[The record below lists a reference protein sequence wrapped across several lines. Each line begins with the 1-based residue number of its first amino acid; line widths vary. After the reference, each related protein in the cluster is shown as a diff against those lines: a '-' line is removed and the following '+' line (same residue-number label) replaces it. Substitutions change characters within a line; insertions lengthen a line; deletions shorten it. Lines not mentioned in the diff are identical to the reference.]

1 MIKVK
6 VISDTICPW
15 CYIGKRNFDL
25 ALKQVPDIKVSFEYS
40 TFQLDPNMPPEGIDR
55 SDYVSKK
62 FDKEQYI
69 NIKNNIKNEAIKSG
83 ISNINNTIG
92 IIPNTFNSH
101 RLIYW
106 SKENNSQLETVEE
119 IFKSYFEES
128 KDIGDI
134 NILIDIAE
142 KVGLDPQKIRK
153 KFNNDKDRTTL
164 IDQEQTN
171 RQNGV
176 MGVPAYIIDD
186 GITLTGS
193 QPVISIVKLLE
204 HLNKS

>member
-25 ALKQVPDIKVSFEYS
+25 ALKQVPDIKVYFEYS
-40 TFQLDPNMPPEGIDR
+40 TFQLDPNMPHEGIDR
-55 SDYVSKK
+55 NDYVSKK
-62 FDKEQYI
+62 FNKEQYI

-83 ISNINNTIG
+83 ISNINNTIE

-153 KFNNDKDRTTL
+153 KFNNDEDRTTL

>member
-1 MIKVK
+1 MF
-6 VISDTICPW
+6 P
-15 CYIGKRNFDL
+15 
-25 ALKQVPDIKVSFEYS
+25 
-40 TFQLDPNMPPEGIDR
+40 
-55 SDYVSKK
+55 
-62 FDKEQYI
+62 
-69 NIKNNIKNEAIKSG
+69 KNLI
-83 ISNINNTIG
+83 NTIG

-153 KFNNDKDRTTL
+153 KFNNDEDRTTL

>member
-40 TFQLDPNMPPEGIDR
+40 TFQLDPNMPHEGIDR
-55 SDYVSKK
+55 NDYVSKK

-92 IIPNTFNSH
+92 IIPNTLNSH

-106 SKENNSQLETVEE
+106 SKENNSQLDTVEE
-119 IFKSYFEES
+119 IFKSYFEE
-128 KDIGDI
+128 
-134 NILIDIAE
+134 
-142 KVGLDPQKIRK
+142 
-153 KFNNDKDRTTL
+153 
-164 IDQEQTN
+164 
-171 RQNGV
+171 
-176 MGVPAYIIDD
+176 
-186 GITLTGS
+186 
-193 QPVISIVKLLE
+193 
-204 HLNKS
+204 

>member
-40 TFQLDPNMPPEGIDR
+40 TFQLDPNMPTEGINR
-55 SDYVSKK
+55 NDYVSKK
-62 FDKEQYI
+62 FDKDQYI

-83 ISNINNTIG
+83 IDNINNTIE

-119 IFKSYFEES
+119 VFKSYFEES

-134 NILIDIAE
+134 NILLDIAE
-142 KVGLDPQKIRK
+142 KVGLDPQEIRN
-153 KFNNDKDRTTL
+153 KFNNDEDRTTL
-164 IDQEQTN
+164 IDQEQSN

-186 GITLTGS
+186 GMTLTGS

>member
-1 MIKVK
+1 M
-6 VISDTICPW
+6 
-15 CYIGKRNFDL
+15 
-25 ALKQVPDIKVSFEYS
+25 
-40 TFQLDPNMPPEGIDR
+40 
-55 SDYVSKK
+55 
-62 FDKEQYI
+62 
-69 NIKNNIKNEAIKSG
+69 
-83 ISNINNTIG
+83 
-92 IIPNTFNSH
+92 
-101 RLIYW
+101 
-106 SKENNSQLETVEE
+106 
-119 IFKSYFEES
+119 
-128 KDIGDI
+128 
-134 NILIDIAE
+134 IDIAE

-153 KFNNDKDRTTL
+153 KFNNDEDKTTL

>member
-25 ALKQVPDIKVSFEYS
+25 ALKQVPDIKVSFEYL
-40 TFQLDPNMPPEGIDR
+40 TFQLDPNMPQEGIDR
-55 SDYVSKK
+55 NDYVSNK

-153 KFNNDKDRTTL
+153 KFNNDEDKTTL

>member
-55 SDYVSKK
+55 SDYLSKK

-153 KFNNDKDRTTL
+153 KFNNDEDRTTL

>member
-40 TFQLDPNMPPEGIDR
+40 TFQLDPNMPTEGINR
-55 SDYVSKK
+55 NDYVSKK
-62 FDKEQYI
+62 FDKDQYI

-83 ISNINNTIG
+83 IDNINNTIE

-119 IFKSYFEES
+119 VFKSYFEES

-134 NILIDIAE
+134 NILLDIAE
-142 KVGLDPQKIRK
+142 KVGLDPQEIRK
-153 KFNNDKDRTTL
+153 KFNNDEDRSTL
-164 IDQEQTN
+164 IDQEQSN

-186 GITLTGS
+186 GMTLTGS

>member
-40 TFQLDPNMPPEGIDR
+40 TFQLDPNMPTEGINR
-55 SDYVSKK
+55 NDYVSKK
-62 FDKEQYI
+62 FDKDQYI

-83 ISNINNTIG
+83 IDNINNTIE

-106 SKENNSQLETVEE
+106 SKENNAQLETVEE
-119 IFKSYFEES
+119 VFKSYFEES

-134 NILIDIAE
+134 NILLDIAE
-142 KVGLDPQKIRK
+142 KVGLDPQEIRK
-153 KFNNDKDRTTL
+153 KFNNDEDRTTL
-164 IDQEQTN
+164 IDQEQSN

-186 GITLTGS
+186 GMTLTGS

>member
-55 SDYVSKK
+55 NDYVSKK
-62 FDKEQYI
+62 FDKDQYI

-83 ISNINNTIG
+83 IDNINNTIE

-119 IFKSYFEES
+119 VFKSYFEES

-134 NILIDIAE
+134 NILLDIAE
-142 KVGLDPQKIRK
+142 KVGLDPQEIRK
-153 KFNNDKDRTTL
+153 KFNNDEDRTTL
-164 IDQEQTN
+164 IDQEQSN

-186 GITLTGS
+186 GMTLTGS

>member
-83 ISNINNTIG
+83 ISNINNTIE

-153 KFNNDKDRTTL
+153 KFNNDEDRTTL

>member
-25 ALKQVPDIKVSFEYS
+25 ALKQVPNIKVSFEYS
-40 TFQLDPNMPPEGIDR
+40 TFQLDPNMPTEGINR
-55 SDYVSKK
+55 NDYVSKK
-62 FDKEQYI
+62 FDKDQYI

-83 ISNINNTIG
+83 IDNINNTIE

-119 IFKSYFEES
+119 VFKSYFEES

-134 NILIDIAE
+134 NILLDIAE
-142 KVGLDPQKIRK
+142 KVGLDPQEIRK
-153 KFNNDKDRTTL
+153 KFNNDEDRSTL
-164 IDQEQTN
+164 IDQEQSN

-186 GITLTGS
+186 GMTLTGS

>member
-25 ALKQVPDIKVSFEYS
+25 ALKQVPGIRVSFEYS
-40 TFQLDPNMPPEGIDR
+40 TFQLDPNMPTEGINR
-55 SDYVSKK
+55 NDYVSKK
-62 FDKEQYI
+62 FDKDQYI

-83 ISNINNTIG
+83 IDNINNTIE

-106 SKENNSQLETVEE
+106 SKENNAQLETVEE
-119 IFKSYFEES
+119 VFKSYFEES

-134 NILIDIAE
+134 NILLDIAE
-142 KVGLDPQKIRK
+142 KVGLDPQEIRK
-153 KFNNDKDRTTL
+153 KFNNDEDRTTL
-164 IDQEQTN
+164 IDQEQSN

-186 GITLTGS
+186 GMTLTGS

>member
-55 SDYVSKK
+55 SDCVSKK

-106 SKENNSQLETVEE
+106 SKENNSQLDTVEE

-153 KFNNDKDRTTL
+153 KFNNDEDRTTL

>member
-62 FDKEQYI
+62 FDNEQYI

-128 KDIGDI
+128 KDIGNI

>member
-40 TFQLDPNMPPEGIDR
+40 TFQLDPNMPHEGIDR
-55 SDYVSKK
+55 NDYVSKK

-153 KFNNDKDRTTL
+153 KFNNDEDRTTL

>member
-25 ALKQVPDIKVSFEYS
+25 ALKQVPGIRVSFEYS
-40 TFQLDPNMPPEGIDR
+40 TFQLDPNMPTEGINR
-55 SDYVSKK
+55 NDYVSKK
-62 FDKEQYI
+62 FDKDQYI

-83 ISNINNTIG
+83 IDNINNTIE

-119 IFKSYFEES
+119 VFKSYFEES

-134 NILIDIAE
+134 NILLDIAE
-142 KVGLDPQKIRK
+142 KVGLDPQEIRK
-153 KFNNDKDRTTL
+153 KFNNDEDRTTL
-164 IDQEQTN
+164 IDQEQSN

-186 GITLTGS
+186 GMTLTGS

>member
-40 TFQLDPNMPPEGIDR
+40 TFQLDPNMPTEGINR
-55 SDYVSKK
+55 NDYVSKK
-62 FDKEQYI
+62 FDKDQYI

-83 ISNINNTIG
+83 IDNINNTIE

-119 IFKSYFEES
+119 VFKSYFEES

-134 NILIDIAE
+134 NILLDIAE
-142 KVGLDPQKIRK
+142 KVGLDPKEIRK
-153 KFNNDKDRTTL
+153 KFNNDEDRTTL
-164 IDQEQTN
+164 IDQEQSN

-186 GITLTGS
+186 GMTLTGS

>member
-40 TFQLDPNMPPEGIDR
+40 TFQLDPTMPHEGIDR
-55 SDYVSKK
+55 NDYVSKK

-83 ISNINNTIG
+83 ISNINNTIE

-153 KFNNDKDRTTL
+153 KFNNDEDRTTL

>member
-40 TFQLDPNMPPEGIDR
+40 TFQLDPNMPHEGIDR
-55 SDYVSKK
+55 NDYVSKK

-128 KDIGDI
+128 KDIGNI

-153 KFNNDKDRTTL
+153 KFNNDEDRTTL

>member
-40 TFQLDPNMPPEGIDR
+40 TFQLDPNMPTEGINR
-55 SDYVSKK
+55 NDYVSKK
-62 FDKEQYI
+62 FDKDQYI

-83 ISNINNTIG
+83 IDNINNTIE

-119 IFKSYFEES
+119 VFKSYFEES

-134 NILIDIAE
+134 NILLDIAE
-142 KVGLDPQKIRK
+142 KVGLDPQEIRK
-153 KFNNDKDRTTL
+153 KFNNDEDRTTL
-164 IDQEQTN
+164 IDQEQSN

-186 GITLTGS
+186 GMTLTGS

>member
-55 SDYVSKK
+55 NDYVSKK
-62 FDKEQYI
+62 FDKDQYI

-83 ISNINNTIG
+83 IDNINNTIE

-106 SKENNSQLETVEE
+106 SKENNSQLATVEE
-119 IFKSYFEES
+119 VFKSYFEES

-134 NILIDIAE
+134 NILLDIAE
-142 KVGLDPQKIRK
+142 KVGLDPQEIRK
-153 KFNNDKDRTTL
+153 KFNNDEDRTTL
-164 IDQEQTN
+164 IDQEQSN

-186 GITLTGS
+186 GMTLTGS

>member
-153 KFNNDKDRTTL
+153 KFNNDEDRTTL

-176 MGVPAYIIDD
+176 MDVPAYIIDD

>member
-1 MIKVK
+1 MMKIKV
-6 VISDTICPW
+6 VSDTICPW

-40 TFQLDPNMPPEGIDR
+40 TFQLDPNMPHEGVDR
-55 SDYVSKK
+55 NNYVSKK
-62 FDKEQYI
+62 FNENEYND
-69 NIKNNIKNEAIKSG
+69 IKDNIKNEAIKCG
-83 ISNINNTIG
+83 ISNINNTIKR
-92 IIPNTFNSH
+92 IPNTFNSH

-106 SKENNSQLETVEE
+106 SKENNFQLETVEM

-134 NILIDIAE
+134 DLLVDIAE
-142 KVGLDPQKIRK
+142 KVGLDSKKIRK
-153 KFNNDKDRTTL
+153 KFNSDEDRKTL
-164 IDQEQTN
+164 IDQEMEN

-176 MGVPAYIIDD
+176 MGVPSYIIDD

-193 QPVISIVKLLE
+193 QPVTSIVKLLQ
-204 HLNKS
+204 HLNKN

>member
-92 IIPNTFNSH
+92 AVSYTH
-101 RLIYW
+101 LRAH
-106 SKENNSQLETVEE
+106 ET
-119 IFKSYFEES
+119 
-128 KDIGDI
+128 
-134 NILIDIAE
+134 
-142 KVGLDPQKIRK
+142 
-153 KFNNDKDRTTL
+153 
-164 IDQEQTN
+164 
-171 RQNGV
+171 
-176 MGVPAYIIDD
+176 
-186 GITLTGS
+186 
-193 QPVISIVKLLE
+193 
-204 HLNKS
+204 